1 METAVSSRL
10 MGAVYYTSMHGKHSQ
25 CSTSAE
31 LVLFSKSKA
40 GFFILGKRARGGRG
54 WECMHA
60 KNKKTPTH
68 IIP

>member
-31 LVLFSKSKA
+31 LVLFSRIKGWIFYTGKESKR
-40 GFFILGKRARGGRG
+40 GKGVGVYAC
-54 WECMHA
+54 EE
-60 KNKKTPTH
+60 
-68 IIP
+68 